1 MIDINRIRNN
11 KEEVE
16 KALIKRMDNVNLNEL
31 LEWDKE
37 KRRIGTLMDEYR
49 AERRKASDKI
59 ADLKRSG
66 KNADDIVKE
75 MKELG
80 SKIDK
85 GMIKYNELDKKIFDY
100 LALLPNI
107 PDDDVP
113 AGGKENNEVLRTNL
127 EQPKFNFK
135 LKPHYEI
142 LKDLKMVDYDRGIK
156 IAGEKNWIYTG
167 IGARLEWSL
176 INYFIDTHIKNGFR
190 FMMLPYMLKYDCG
203 FGAGQFP
210 KFNDEVYMIKTE
222 DNEEKNAKFLL
233 PTAETGLVNLH
244 SDEIMNIDELP
255 KKYFA
260 YTQCFRVEAGS
271 SREEERGTIRGH
283 QFNKVEMVEYVT
295 EDKTEEAFD
304 ELLNIAEG
312 LMKSLGLHYQVSKL
326 AAGDCAQGMCR
337 TYDIEVW
344 IPSMGIYKEVS
355 SVSNS
360 RDYQARRN
368 NTKYR
373 DNNGN
378 LHYACTLNGSGLAT
392 SRLVPAI
399 VEQYQNED
407 GSIRVPEVLRPYMG
421 GLEVINNKS
430 IKG

>member
-11 KEEVE
+11 REKVE
-16 KALIKRMDNVNLNEL
+16 KALLKRMDNVNLNEL

-37 KRRIGTLMDEYR
+37 KRKIGTLMDEYR

-59 ADLKRSG
+59 AELKRAG
-66 KNADDIVKE
+66 ENTDDIVKE

-80 SKIDK
+80 TKIDE

-100 LALLPNI
+100 LALLPNT
-107 PDDDVP
+107 PDEDVP
-113 AGGKENNEVLRTNL
+113 AGGKESNEVLRTNL
-127 EQPKFNFK
+127 EQPKYDFK

-142 LKDLKMVDYDRGIK
+142 LKDLNMVDYERGIK

-167 IGARLEWSL
+167 IGARLEWAL
-176 INYFIDTHIKNGFR
+176 INYFIDTHIKNGFQ
-190 FMMLPYMLKYDCG
+190 FMMLPYMLKYECG

-222 DNEEKNAKFLL
+222 DEEEKNTKFLL
-233 PTAETGLVNLH
+233 PTAETGLVNLY
-244 SDEIMNIDELP
+244 SNEIMNIDELP

-360 RDYQARRN
+360 KDYQARRN

-373 DNNGN
+373 DNDGN
-378 LHYACTLNGSGLAT
+378 LHYACTLNGSGFAT

-407 GSIRVPEVLRPYMG
+407 GSITIPEVLRPYMG
-421 GLEVINNKS
+421 GLKVIK
-430 IKG
+430 

>member
-1 MIDINRIRNN
+1 MIGINRIRNN

-16 KALIKRMDNVNLNEL
+16 KALLKRMDNVNLSEL

-37 KRRIGTLMDEYR
+37 KRQIGTLMDEYR

-59 ADLKRSG
+59 AELKRSG
-66 KNADDIVKE
+66 ENTDDIVKE

-80 SKIDK
+80 TKIDE
-85 GMIKYNELDKKIFDY
+85 GMVKYNELDKKIFDY

-107 PDDDVP
+107 PDEDVP
-113 AGGKENNEVLRTNL
+113 AGGKENNEVLRINL
-127 EQPKFNFK
+127 EQPKFNFE

-142 LKDLKMVDYDRGIK
+142 LKDLKMIDYERGIK
-156 IAGEKNWIYTG
+156 IAGEKNWIYTD
-167 IGARLEWSL
+167 IGARLEWAL
-176 INYFIDTHIKNGFR
+176 INYFIDTHIKNGFK
-190 FMMLPYMLKYDCG
+190 FMMLPYMLKYECG

-222 DNEEKNAKFLL
+222 DEEEKNTKFLL

-244 SDEIMNIDELP
+244 SNEIMNIEELP

-283 QFNKVEMVEYVT
+283 QFNKVEMVEYVP

-304 ELLNIAEG
+304 ELLDIAEG

-373 DNNGN
+373 DNDGN

-407 GSIRVPEVLRPYMG
+407 GSITVPEVLRPYMG
-421 GLEVINNKS
+421 GLEVIK
-430 IKG
+430 

>member
-16 KALIKRMDNVNLNEL
+16 KALLKRMDNVDLDEL

-49 AERRKASDKI
+49 AERRKVSDTIPKMKKEGKDTTEI
-59 ADLKRSG
+59 VEQMKDLG
-66 KNADDIVKE
+66 A
-75 MKELG
+75 
-80 SKIDK
+80 KIDE
-85 GMIKYNELDKKIFDY
+85 GMAKYNELDKKIFDY
-100 LALLPNI
+100 LAELPNI

-113 AGGKENNEVLRTNL
+113 AGGKENNEVLRTYL
-127 EQPKFNFK
+127 KQPKFDFEI
-135 LKPHYEI
+135 KPHYEI
-142 LKDLKMVDYDRGIK
+142 LKDLKLVDYERGVK

-167 IGARLEWSL
+167 VGARLEWAL
-176 INYFIDTHIKNGFR
+176 INYFIDTHIKNGFQ
-190 FMMLPYMLKYDCG
+190 FMMLPYMLKYECG

-210 KFNDEVYMIKTE
+210 KFNDEVYMIKDE
-222 DNEEKNAKFLL
+222 ENDEKNAKFLL
-233 PTAETGLVNLH
+233 PTAETGLVNIH
-244 SDEIMNIDELP
+244 SNEILNIDELP

-283 QFNKVEMVEYVT
+283 QFNKVEMVQYVT
-295 EDKTEEAFD
+295 EDKTEKAFD

-312 LMKSLGLHYQVSKL
+312 LMKKLGLHYQVSKL

-373 DNNGN
+373 DNEGN
-378 LHYACTLNGSGLAT
+378 LHYVCTLNGSGLAT

-399 VEQYQNED
+399 VEQYQNKD
-407 GSIRVPEVLRPYMG
+407 GSITVPEVFRPYLG
-421 GLEVINNKS
+421 GLEVI
-430 IKG
+430 G

>member
-16 KALIKRMDNVNLNEL
+16 KALLKRMDNVDLDEL
-31 LEWDKE
+31 IEWDKE

-49 AERRKASDKI
+49 AERRKASDTIPKM
-59 ADLKRSG
+59 KKEG
-66 KNADDIVKE
+66 KDTTAIVE
-75 MKELG
+75 QMKELG
-80 SKIDK
+80 TKIDE
-85 GMIKYNELDKKIFDY
+85 GMVKYNELEKKIFDY
-100 LALLPNI
+100 LAGLPNT
-107 PDDDVP
+107 PDDDVL
-113 AGGKENNEVLRTNL
+113 AGGKENNEVLRTHL
-127 EQPKFNFK
+127 TKPEFDFEI
-135 LKPHYEI
+135 KPHYEI
-142 LKDLKMVDYDRGIK
+142 LKDLKMVDYERGVK

-167 IGARLEWSL
+167 IGARLEWAL
-176 INYFIDTHIKNGFR
+176 INYFIDTHIKNGFQ
-190 FMMLPYMLKYDCG
+190 FMMLPYMLKYECG

-222 DNEEKNAKFLL
+222 ENDEKHIKFLL
-233 PTAETGLVNLH
+233 PTAETGLVNVH
-244 SDEIMNIDELP
+244 SNEILNIDELP

-283 QFNKVEMVEYVT
+283 QFNKVEMVEYVSQ
-295 EDKTEEAFD
+295 DKTEEAFN

-312 LMKSLGLHYQVSKL
+312 IMKNLGLHYQVSKL

-373 DNNGN
+373 DTDGN
-378 LHYACTLNGSGLAT
+378 LHYVCTLNGSGLAT

-399 VEQYQNED
+399 VEQYQNKD
-407 GSIRVPEVLRPYMG
+407 GSITVPEVLRPYLG
-421 GLEVINNKS
+421 GLEVIR
-430 IKG
+430 

>member
-16 KALIKRMDNVNLNEL
+16 KALLKRMDKVYLDEL

-37 KRRIGTLMDEYR
+37 KRRLGAQMDEYR
-49 AERRKASDKI
+49 AERRKVSDAIPKM
-59 ADLKRSG
+59 KKEG
-66 KNADDIVKE
+66 KDTAEIVE
-75 MKELG
+75 QMKELG
-80 SKIDK
+80 TKINK
-85 GMIKYNELDKKIFDY
+85 GMVKYNELERKIFDY
-100 LALLPNI
+100 LAGLPNI
-107 PDDDVP
+107 SDDDVL
-113 AGGKENNEVLRTNL
+113 AGGKENNEVLRTYL
-127 EQPKFNFK
+127 KQPNFDFEII
-135 LKPHYEI
+135 PHYEI
-142 LKDLKMVDYDRGIK
+142 LKDLKMVDYERGVK

-167 IGARLEWSL
+167 IGARLEWAL
-176 INYFIDTHIKNGFR
+176 INYFIDTHIKNGFQ
-190 FMMLPYMLKYDCG
+190 FMMIPYMLKYECG

-222 DNEEKNAKFLL
+222 ENDEKHSKFLL

-244 SDEIMNIDELP
+244 SNEILNIDELP

-283 QFNKVEMVEYVT
+283 QFNKVEMVQYVT
-295 EDKTEEAFD
+295 EDKTEEAFN

-312 LMKSLGLHYQVSKL
+312 LMKNLGLHYQVSKL

-344 IPSMGIYKEVS
+344 IPSMEIYKEVS

-373 DNNGN
+373 DTDGN
-378 LHYACTLNGSGLAT
+378 LHYVCTLNGSGLAT

-399 VEQYQNED
+399 VEQYQNKD
-407 GSIRVPEVLRPYMG
+407 GSITVPEVLRPYLD
-421 GLEVINNKS
+421 GLDI
-430 IKG
+430 IR

>member
-11 KEEVE
+11 KEEVA
-16 KALIKRMDNVNLNEL
+16 KALLKRMDNVDLDEL

-37 KRRIGTLMDEYR
+37 KRRLGAQMDEYR
-49 AERRKASDKI
+49 AERRKASDTIPKM
-59 ADLKRSG
+59 KKEG
-66 KNADDIVKE
+66 KDTTAIVE
-75 MKELG
+75 QMKELG
-80 SKIDK
+80 TKIDE
-85 GMIKYNELDKKIFDY
+85 GMVKYNELEKKIFDY
-100 LALLPNI
+100 LAGLPNT
-107 PDDDVP
+107 PDDDVL
-113 AGGKENNEVLRTNL
+113 AGGKENNEVLRTHL
-127 EQPKFNFK
+127 TKPEFDFEI
-135 LKPHYEI
+135 KPHYEI
-142 LKDLKMVDYDRGIK
+142 LKDLKMVDYERGVK

-167 IGARLEWSL
+167 IGARLEWAL
-176 INYFIDTHIKNGFR
+176 INYFIDTHIKNGFQ
-190 FMMLPYMLKYDCG
+190 FMMLPYMLKYECG

-222 DNEEKNAKFLL
+222 ENDEKHIKFLL
-233 PTAETGLVNLH
+233 PTAETGLVNVH
-244 SDEIMNIDELP
+244 SNEILNIDELP

-295 EDKTEEAFD
+295 EDKTEEAFN
-304 ELLNIAEG
+304 ELLNIAERI
-312 LMKSLGLHYQVSKL
+312 MKNLGLHYQVSKL

-373 DNNGN
+373 DTDGN
-378 LHYACTLNGSGLAT
+378 LHYVCTLNGSGLAT

-399 VEQYQNED
+399 VEQYQNKD
-407 GSIRVPEVLRPYMG
+407 GSITVPEVLRPYLG
-421 GLEVINNKS
+421 GLEVIR
-430 IKG
+430 

>member
-16 KALIKRMDNVNLNEL
+16 KALLKRMDNVDLDEL

-37 KRRIGTLMDEYR
+37 KRRLGAQMDEYR
-49 AERRKASDKI
+49 AERRKASDTIPKM
-59 ADLKRSG
+59 KKEG
-66 KNADDIVKE
+66 KDTTAIVE
-75 MKELG
+75 QMKELG
-80 SKIDK
+80 TKIDE
-85 GMIKYNELDKKIFDY
+85 GMVKYNELEKKIFDY
-100 LALLPNI
+100 LAGLPNT
-107 PDDDVP
+107 PDDDVL
-113 AGGKENNEVLRTNL
+113 AGGKENNEVLRTHL
-127 EQPKFNFK
+127 TKPEFDFEI
-135 LKPHYEI
+135 KPHYEI
-142 LKDLKMVDYDRGIK
+142 LKDLKMVDYERGVK

-167 IGARLEWSL
+167 IGARLEWAL
-176 INYFIDTHIKNGFR
+176 INYFIDTHIKNGFQ
-190 FMMLPYMLKYDCG
+190 FMMLPYMLKYECG

-222 DNEEKNAKFLL
+222 ENDENHIKFLL
-233 PTAETGLVNLH
+233 PTAETGLVNVH
-244 SDEIMNIDELP
+244 SNEILNIDELP

-283 QFNKVEMVEYVT
+283 QFNKVEMVEYVSQ
-295 EDKTEEAFD
+295 DKTEEAFN
-304 ELLNIAEG
+304 ELLNIAERI
-312 LMKSLGLHYQVSKL
+312 MKNLGLHYQVSKL

-373 DNNGN
+373 DTDGN
-378 LHYACTLNGSGLAT
+378 LHYVCTLNGSGLAT

-399 VEQYQNED
+399 VEQYQNKD
-407 GSIRVPEVLRPYMG
+407 GSITVPEVLRPYLG
-421 GLEVINNKS
+421 GLEVIR
-430 IKG
+430 

>member
-16 KALIKRMDNVNLNEL
+16 KALLKRMDNINLEEV

-37 KRRIGTLMDEYR
+37 KRKIGALTDEYK
-49 AERRKASDKI
+49 AQRRKVSDIIPQMK
-59 ADLKRSG
+59 KEG
-66 KNADDIVKE
+66 KNIEETVAK

-80 SKIDK
+80 NKIDE
-85 GMIKYNELDKKIFDY
+85 GMIKYNELDEKIFEF
-100 LALLPNI
+100 LAGLPNI
-107 PDDDVP
+107 PDEDVLP
-113 AGGKENNEVLRTNL
+113 GGKENNQVLTTYLNKPTFDF
-127 EQPKFNFK
+127 E

-142 LKDLKMVDYDRGIK
+142 LKEKNMIDYDRGIK
-156 IAGEKNWIYTG
+156 LGGNKSWIYTG
-167 IGARLEWSL
+167 IGARLEWAL
-176 INYFIDTHIKNGFR
+176 INYFIDTHIKNGFQ
-190 FMMLPYMLKYDCG
+190 FMMVPYMLNYECG

-210 KFNDEVYMIKTE
+210 KFNDEVYTINTIEGNK
-222 DNEEKNAKFLL
+222 KFLL
-233 PTAETGLVNLH
+233 PTAETALVNIH
-244 SDEIMNIDELP
+244 ANEIMDITELP

-283 QFNKVEMVEYVT
+283 QFNKVEMVQYVT
-295 EDKTEEAFD
+295 EDKSEEAFE
-304 ELLNIAEG
+304 ELVNIAEG
-312 LMKSLGLHYQVSKL
+312 LVKSLGLHYQVSKL
-326 AAGDCAQGMCR
+326 AAGDCSASMCK

-344 IPSMGIYKEVS
+344 LPSIGIYKEVS

-373 DNNGN
+373 DEEGN
-378 LHYACTLNGSGLAT
+378 LHFACTLNASGLAT

-407 GSIRVPEVLRPYMG
+407 GSITIPEVLRPYMNNM
-421 GLEVINNKS
+421 EVIK
-430 IKG
+430 

>member
-16 KALIKRMDNVNLNEL
+16 KALLKRMDNVDLDEL

-49 AERRKASDKI
+49 AERRKVSDTIPKMKKEGKDTI
-59 ADLKRSG
+59 EIIEQMKDLG
-66 KNADDIVKE
+66 T
-75 MKELG
+75 
-80 SKIDK
+80 KIDE
-85 GMIKYNELDKKIFDY
+85 GMAKYNELDKKIFDY
-100 LALLPNI
+100 LAELPNI

-113 AGGKENNEVLRTNL
+113 AGGKENNEVLRTYL
-127 EQPKFNFK
+127 KQPNFDFEI
-135 LKPHYEI
+135 KPHYEI
-142 LKDLKMVDYDRGIK
+142 LKDLKLVDYERGVK

-167 IGARLEWSL
+167 VGARLEWAL
-176 INYFIDTHIKNGFR
+176 INYFIDTHIKNGFQ
-190 FMMLPYMLKYDCG
+190 FMMLPYMLKYECG

-210 KFNDEVYMIKTE
+210 KFNDEVYMIKDE
-222 DNEEKNAKFLL
+222 ENDEKNAKFLL
-233 PTAETGLVNLH
+233 PTAETGLVNIH
-244 SDEIMNIDELP
+244 SNEILNIDELP

-283 QFNKVEMVEYVT
+283 QFNKVEMVQYVT
-295 EDKTEEAFD
+295 EDKTEKAFD

-312 LMKSLGLHYQVSKL
+312 LMKKLGLHYQVSKL

-373 DNNGN
+373 DNEGN
-378 LHYACTLNGSGLAT
+378 LHYVCTLNGSGLAT

-399 VEQYQNED
+399 VEQYQNKD
-407 GSIRVPEVLRPYMG
+407 GSITVPEVLRPYLG
-421 GLEVINNKS
+421 GLEVI
-430 IKG
+430 G

>member
-16 KALIKRMDNVNLNEL
+16 KALLKRMDNVNLDEV

-37 KRRIGTLMDEYR
+37 KRRIGTLMDGYR
-49 AERRKASDKI
+49 AERRKVSDTIPLMK
-59 ADLKRSG
+59 KEG
-66 KNADDIVKE
+66 KDTTKVVNQ
-75 MKELG
+75 MKVLG
-80 SKIDK
+80 NKIDE
-85 GMIKYNELDKKIFDY
+85 GMVKYNELDKKIFDY
-100 LALLPNI
+100 LAELPNI
-107 PDDDVP
+107 PDDDVA
-113 AGGKENNEVLRTNL
+113 AGGKENNQVLTTNL
-127 EQPKFNFK
+127 EQPKFNFQ

-142 LKDLKMVDYDRGIK
+142 LKDLKMIDYDRGTK

-167 IGARLEWSL
+167 IGARLEWAL
-176 INYFIDTHIKNGFR
+176 INYFIDTHIKNGYQ
-190 FMMLPYMLKYDCG
+190 FMMLPYMLKYECG

-222 DNEEKNAKFLL
+222 DEKNIKFLL

-244 SDEIMNIDELP
+244 SNEILNIDELP

-283 QFNKVEMVEYVT
+283 QFNKVEMVQYVT

-304 ELLNIAEG
+304 ELLNIAES
-312 LMKSLGLHYQVSKL
+312 LMKGLGLHYQVSKL

-373 DNNGN
+373 DNDGI
-378 LHYACTLNGSGLAT
+378 LHYVCTLNGSGLAT

-407 GSIRVPEVLRPYMG
+407 GTITIPKVLRPYMD
-421 GLEVINNKS
+421 GLEI
-430 IKG
+430 IKY

>member
-16 KALIKRMDNVNLNEL
+16 KALLKRMDNVDLDEL

-37 KRRIGTLMDEYR
+37 KRRLGAQMDEYR
-49 AERRKASDKI
+49 AERRKASDTIPKM
-59 ADLKRSG
+59 KKEG
-66 KNADDIVKE
+66 KDTTAIVE
-75 MKELG
+75 QMKELG
-80 SKIDK
+80 TKIDE
-85 GMIKYNELDKKIFDY
+85 GMVKYNELEKKIFDY
-100 LALLPNI
+100 LAGLPNT
-107 PDDDVP
+107 PDDDVL
-113 AGGKENNEVLRTNL
+113 AGGKENNEVLRTHL
-127 EQPKFNFK
+127 TKPEFDFEI
-135 LKPHYEI
+135 KPHYEI
-142 LKDLKMVDYDRGIK
+142 LKDLKMVDYERGVK

-167 IGARLEWSL
+167 IGARLEWAL
-176 INYFIDTHIKNGFR
+176 INYFIDTHIKNGFQ
-190 FMMLPYMLKYDCG
+190 FMMLPYMLKYECG

-222 DNEEKNAKFLL
+222 ENDEKHIKFLL
-233 PTAETGLVNLH
+233 PTAETGLVNVH
-244 SDEIMNIDELP
+244 SNEILNIDELP

-283 QFNKVEMVEYVT
+283 QFNKVEMVEYVSQ
-295 EDKTEEAFD
+295 DKTEEAFN

-312 LMKSLGLHYQVSKL
+312 IMKNLGLHYQVSKL

-373 DNNGN
+373 DTDGN
-378 LHYACTLNGSGLAT
+378 LHYVCTLNGSGLAT

-399 VEQYQNED
+399 VEQYQNKD
-407 GSIRVPEVLRPYMG
+407 GSITVPEVLRPYLG
-421 GLEVINNKS
+421 GLEI
-430 IKG
+430 IR

>member
-16 KALIKRMDNVNLNEL
+16 KALLKRMDNVDSDKL

-49 AERRKASDKI
+49 AERRKVSDTIPKMKKEGKDTTEI
-59 ADLKRSG
+59 VEQMKDLG
-66 KNADDIVKE
+66 A
-75 MKELG
+75 
-80 SKIDK
+80 KIDE
-85 GMIKYNELDKKIFDY
+85 GMAKYNELDKKIFDY
-100 LALLPNI
+100 LAELPNI

-113 AGGKENNEVLRTNL
+113 AGGKENNEVLRTYL
-127 EQPKFNFK
+127 KQSKFDFEI
-135 LKPHYEI
+135 KPHYEI
-142 LKDLKMVDYDRGIK
+142 LKDLKMVDYERGVK

-167 IGARLEWSL
+167 VGARLEWAL
-176 INYFIDTHIKNGFR
+176 INYFIDTHIKNGFQ
-190 FMMLPYMLKYDCG
+190 FMMLPYMLKYECG

-210 KFNDEVYMIKTE
+210 KFNDEVYMIKDE
-222 DNEEKNAKFLL
+222 ENDEKNAKFLL
-233 PTAETGLVNLH
+233 PTAETGLVNIH
-244 SDEIMNIDELP
+244 SNEILNIDELP

-283 QFNKVEMVEYVT
+283 QFNKVEMVEYVPL
-295 EDKTEEAFD
+295 DKTEEAFH

-312 LMKSLGLHYQVSKL
+312 LMKNLGLHYQVSKL

-373 DNNGN
+373 DNEGN
-378 LHYACTLNGSGLAT
+378 LHYVCTLNGSGLAT

-399 VEQYQNED
+399 VEQYQNKD
-407 GSIRVPEVLRPYMG
+407 GSITVPEVLRPYLG
-421 GLEVINNKS
+421 GLEVI
-430 IKG
+430 G

>member
-11 KEEVE
+11 KNEVE
-16 KALIKRMDNVNLNEL
+16 KALLKRMDNVNLDEL
-31 LEWDKE
+31 LKWDKE
-37 KRRIGTLMDEYR
+37 KREIGALMDEYR
-49 AERRKASDKI
+49 STRRKVSENIPKM
-59 ADLKRSG
+59 KKEG
-66 KNADDIVKE
+66 KDTTEIVNQ

-80 SKIDK
+80 DKIDE
-85 GMIKYNELDKKIFDY
+85 GMAKYNELDQKIFDY
-100 LALLPNI
+100 LAYLPNI
-107 PDDDVP
+107 PDDDIAP
-113 AGGKENNEVLRTNL
+113 GGKENNKVISTYL
-127 EQPKFNFK
+127 EKPKFDFEI
-135 LKPHYEI
+135 KPHYEI
-142 LKDLKMVDYDRGIK
+142 LKDLKMIDYERGIK
-156 IAGEKNWIYTG
+156 IAGEKSWIYTG
-167 IGARLEWSL
+167 IGARLEWAL
-176 INYFIDTHIKNGFR
+176 INYFIDTHIKNGFQ
-190 FMMLPYMLKYDCG
+190 FMMVPYMLNYECG

-210 KFNDEVYMIKTE
+210 KFNDEVYKIESDE
-222 DNEEKNAKFLL
+222 DENKSKFLL
-233 PTAETGLVNLH
+233 PTAETALVNIH
-244 SDEIMNIDELP
+244 SNEIMDINDLP

-295 EDKTEEAFD
+295 ENKTDEAFN
-304 ELLNIAEG
+304 ELLNIAEN
-312 LMKSLGLHYQVSKL
+312 LMKNLGLHYQVSKL
-326 AAGDCAQGMCR
+326 SAGDCAQGMCR

-373 DNNGN
+373 DKEGN

-399 VEQYQNED
+399 VEQYQNKD
-407 GSIRVPEVLRPYMG
+407 GSITVPEVLRPY
-421 GLEVINNKS
+421 LDNLKVIK
-430 IKG
+430 

>member
-16 KALIKRMDNVNLNEL
+16 KALLKRMDNVNLNEL

-37 KRRIGTLMDEYR
+37 KRQIGTLMDGYR

-59 ADLKRSG
+59 GELKRAG
-66 KNADDIVKE
+66 ENTDNIVKE
-75 MKELG
+75 MKQLG
-80 SKIDK
+80 TKIDE

-100 LALLPNI
+100 LALLPNT
-107 PDDDVP
+107 PDEDVP

-127 EQPKFNFK
+127 EQPKFNFN

-167 IGARLEWSL
+167 IGARLEWAL
-176 INYFIDTHIKNGFR
+176 INYFIDTHIKNGFQ
-190 FMMLPYMLKYDCG
+190 FIMLPYMLKYECG

-210 KFNDEVYMIKTE
+210 KFNDEVYMIKTK
-222 DNEEKNAKFLL
+222 DDEEKTTKFLL

-244 SDEIMNIDELP
+244 SNEIMNIDELP

-283 QFNKVEMVEYVT
+283 QFNKVEMVQYAT
-295 EDKTEEAFD
+295 EDKTEEAFE
-304 ELLNIAEG
+304 ELVNIAEG

-326 AAGDCAQGMCR
+326 AARDCAQGMCR

-373 DNNGN
+373 DTDGN

-399 VEQYQNED
+399 VEQYQNAD
-407 GSIRVPEVLRPYMG
+407 GSITIPEVLRPYMG
-421 GLEVINNKS
+421 GLEVIK
-430 IKG
+430 

>member
-11 KEEVE
+11 KEEVA
-16 KALIKRMDNVNLNEL
+16 KALLKRMDNVDLDEL

-37 KRRIGTLMDEYR
+37 KRRLGAQMDEYR
-49 AERRKASDKI
+49 AERRKASDTIPKM
-59 ADLKRSG
+59 KKEG
-66 KNADDIVKE
+66 KDTTAIVE
-75 MKELG
+75 QMKELG
-80 SKIDK
+80 TKIDE
-85 GMIKYNELDKKIFDY
+85 GMVKYNELEKKIFDY
-100 LALLPNI
+100 LAGLPNT
-107 PDDDVP
+107 PDDDVL
-113 AGGKENNEVLRTNL
+113 AGGKENNEVLRTYL
-127 EQPKFNFK
+127 TKPEFDFEI
-135 LKPHYEI
+135 KPHYEI
-142 LKDLKMVDYDRGIK
+142 LKDLKMVDYERGVK

-167 IGARLEWSL
+167 IGARFEWAL
-176 INYFIDTHIKNGFR
+176 INYFIDTHIKNGFQ
-190 FMMLPYMLKYDCG
+190 FMMLPYMLKYECG

-222 DNEEKNAKFLL
+222 ENDEKHIKFLL
-233 PTAETGLVNLH
+233 PTAETGLVNVH
-244 SDEIMNIDELP
+244 SNEILNIDELP

-295 EDKTEEAFD
+295 EDKTEEAFN

-312 LMKSLGLHYQVSKL
+312 LMKNLGLHYQVSKL

-373 DNNGN
+373 DTDGN
-378 LHYACTLNGSGLAT
+378 LHYVCTLNGSGLAT

-399 VEQYQNED
+399 VEQYQNKD
-407 GSIRVPEVLRPYMG
+407 GSITVPEVLRPYLG
-421 GLEVINNKS
+421 GLEI
-430 IKG
+430 IR

>member
-16 KALIKRMDNVNLNEL
+16 KALLKRMDNVDLDEL
-31 LEWDKE
+31 LERDKE
-37 KRRIGTLMDEYR
+37 KRRLGAQMDEYR
-49 AERRKASDKI
+49 AERRKASDTIPKM
-59 ADLKRSG
+59 KKEG
-66 KNADDIVKE
+66 KDTTAIVE
-75 MKELG
+75 QMKELG
-80 SKIDK
+80 TKIDE
-85 GMIKYNELDKKIFDY
+85 GMVKYNELEKKVFDY
-100 LALLPNI
+100 LAGLPNT
-107 PDDDVP
+107 PDDDVL
-113 AGGKENNEVLRTNL
+113 AGGKENNEVLRTHL
-127 EQPKFNFK
+127 TKPEFDFEI
-135 LKPHYEI
+135 KPHYEI
-142 LKDLKMVDYDRGIK
+142 LKDLKMVDYERGVK

-167 IGARLEWSL
+167 IGARLEWAL
-176 INYFIDTHIKNGFR
+176 INYFIDTHIKNGFQ
-190 FMMLPYMLKYDCG
+190 FMMLPYMLKYECG

-222 DNEEKNAKFLL
+222 ENDENHIKFLL
-233 PTAETGLVNLH
+233 PTAETGLVNVH
-244 SDEIMNIDELP
+244 SNEILNIDELP

-295 EDKTEEAFD
+295 EDKTEEAFN

-312 LMKSLGLHYQVSKL
+312 IMKNLGLHYQVSKL

-373 DNNGN
+373 DTDGN
-378 LHYACTLNGSGLAT
+378 LHYVCTLNGSGLAT

-399 VEQYQNED
+399 VEQYQNKD
-407 GSIRVPEVLRPYMG
+407 GSITVPEVLRPYLG
-421 GLEVINNKS
+421 GLEVIR
-430 IKG
+430 

>member
-16 KALIKRMDNVNLNEL
+16 KALLKRMDNVDLDEL

-37 KRRIGTLMDEYR
+37 KRRLGAQMDEYR
-49 AERRKASDKI
+49 AERRKANDTIPKM
-59 ADLKRSG
+59 KKEG
-66 KNADDIVKE
+66 KDTTAIVE
-75 MKELG
+75 QMKELG
-80 SKIDK
+80 TKIDE
-85 GMIKYNELDKKIFDY
+85 GMVKYNELEKKIFDY
-100 LALLPNI
+100 LAGLPNT
-107 PDDDVP
+107 PDDDVL
-113 AGGKENNEVLRTNL
+113 AGGKENNEVLRTHL
-127 EQPKFNFK
+127 TKPEFDFEI
-135 LKPHYEI
+135 KPHYEI
-142 LKDLKMVDYDRGIK
+142 LKDLKMVDYERGVK

-167 IGARLEWSL
+167 IGARLEWAL
-176 INYFIDTHIKNGFR
+176 INYFIDTHIKNGFQ
-190 FMMLPYMLKYDCG
+190 FMMLPYMLKYECG

-222 DNEEKNAKFLL
+222 ENDEKHIKFLL
-233 PTAETGLVNLH
+233 PTAETGLVNVH
-244 SDEIMNIDELP
+244 SNEILNIDELP

-283 QFNKVEMVEYVT
+283 QFNKVEMVEYVSQ
-295 EDKTEEAFD
+295 DKTEEAFN

-312 LMKSLGLHYQVSKL
+312 IMKNLGLHYQVSKL

-373 DNNGN
+373 DTDGN
-378 LHYACTLNGSGLAT
+378 LHYVCTLNGSGLAT

-399 VEQYQNED
+399 VEQYQNKD
-407 GSIRVPEVLRPYMG
+407 GSITVPEVLRPYLG
-421 GLEVINNKS
+421 GLEVIR
-430 IKG
+430 